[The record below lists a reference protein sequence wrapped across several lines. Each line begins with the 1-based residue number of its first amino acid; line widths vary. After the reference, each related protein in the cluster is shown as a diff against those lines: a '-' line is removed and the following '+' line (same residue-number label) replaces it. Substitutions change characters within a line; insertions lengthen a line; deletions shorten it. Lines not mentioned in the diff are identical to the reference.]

1 MTKNIQYQNL
11 QFLFYNEDKFIFLNF
26 SNLITIFLKELI
38 LILLVILNNLN
49 KHLIITI
56 MKFIITLEQKQEKV
70 MEYNPY
76 DRGIIY

>member
-11 QFLFYNEDKFIFLNF
+11 QFLFYNVDKFIFLNF
-26 SNLITIFLKELI
+26 SNYIIIFLKELI

-70 MEYNPY
+70 KEYSPY